1 MFRKAKRLSQRLGI
15 NKERCTENST
25 NNNKSNLTTESHKDQ
40 PITIHID
47 KAISDDNDTVSTQSS
62 NDDDSLQ
69 MPLKERPLLG
79 KCQTEP
85 NQKNVYDTPDNN
97 LTRQLSMMD
106 TGNLELLLSM
116 ETQARMDAQAKRE
129 QEQLEQAQEKAQ
141 ENTLAPR
148 PTKIKFELPVTP
160 PRSRSPTNPRLQY
173 PRARPIRSLPEEGLT
188 ANALRHPLPNNNNK
202 SRRVSWRHLFGDRDD
217 EDTKPISLP
226 INVGSRVR
234 LKLRPLPTFG
244 YVRFIGD
251 VDFDKEENIG
261 VELDHGGDEYIFEN
275 AKRIL
280 ILHFLVGNCDG
291 SMKGKRYFTTDG
303 NRGIFC
309 KRHDL
314 EAVSE

>member
-25 NNNKSNLTTESHKDQ
+25 NNNKINVTNENHKDQ
-40 PITIHID
+40 PIATHID
-47 KAISDDNDTVSTQSS
+47 KALIDDNDTVSTQSS
-62 NDDDSLQ
+62 NDDESLKF
-69 MPLKERPLLG
+69 PLKERPTLA

-85 NQKNVYDTPDNN
+85 NQKSVYGTPDNN

-129 QEQLEQAQEKAQ
+129 QEQLQQAQEKAQ
-141 ENTLAPR
+141 ESTLAPR

-160 PRSRSPTNPRLQY
+160 PRSRSPANPRLQY
-173 PRARPIRSLPEEGLT
+173 PRARPVRSLPEEGLT
-188 ANALRHPLPNNNNK
+188 ANALRHPLPNNNSNK

-251 VDFDKEENIG
+251 VDFDKEETIG
-261 VELDHGGDEYIFEN
+261 VELDHG
-275 AKRIL
+275 
-280 ILHFLVGNCDG
+280 VGNCDG
-291 SMKGKRYFTTDG
+291 SMKGKRYFTTDA

-309 KRHDL
+309 KRRDL
-314 EAVSE
+314 EAVPE